1 MLGILAERQRV
12 EEAAEQSTAPIRN
25 QLSAGGL
32 LNLFDARKKCTTQE
46 ELDKVSRD
54 YGMDPATVEQLAK
67 HINSPSMSGITIP
80 GKTPDEAERHL
91 VRGRSCGTRAPA
103 TV

>member
-12 EEAAEQSTAPIRN
+12 EEAAEQKVPVRN

-32 LNLFDARKKCTTQE
+32 LSLFDARKKCTTQE
-46 ELDKVSRD
+46 ELDKVSRE
-54 YGMDPATVEQLAK
+54 YGMEPAMVEELAK

-80 GKTPDEAERHL
+80 GKTPDDAERHL
-91 VRGRSCGTRAPA
+91 VRCFLSLVRCVALN
-103 TV
+103 